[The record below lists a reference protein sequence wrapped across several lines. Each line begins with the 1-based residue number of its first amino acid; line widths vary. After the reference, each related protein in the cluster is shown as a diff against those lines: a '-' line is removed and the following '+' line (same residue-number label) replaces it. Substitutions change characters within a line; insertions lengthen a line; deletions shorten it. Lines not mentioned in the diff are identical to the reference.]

1 MAGVRFAGIQPTSL
15 IDFPDQIATVLFTVG
30 CNLRCP
36 YCHNHELIDAELEN
50 YYSEADILEILEE
63 RLGFI
68 DGVSNTGGEPLLQAG
83 LEGFIR
89 KVKEFDL
96 LVKLDTNGMFPDRL
110 GELLEA
116 GLLDLVAWDYKLPAG
131 RYDELG
137 GPGDDDQARK
147 KLVRTGKILSEARD
161 NGEIEVEVRTTV
173 VPELIRHQD
182 VEIIAR
188 ELAERSFDRYVI
200 QNFRPEEVLVDY
212 FSKISPFSQE
222 VLQEF
227 KALAEKYITEVVI
240 RENI

>member
-15 IDFPDQIATVLFTVG
+15 IDFPDQIATVLFTAG

-68 DGVSNTGGEPLLQAG
+68 DGVSITGGEPLLQAG

-110 GELLEA
+110 WELLEA

-137 GPGDDDQARK
+137 GPGDDNDARERLMRTGDILTEARK
-147 KLVRTGKILSEARD
+147 
-161 NGEIEVEVRTTV
+161 NGGLEVEVRTTV